1 VVELI
6 EKVGFGKG
14 KCLVQ
19 SVQKFVSPRGFLKG
33 EGTCVL
39 EKFVAGILL
48 AFSRR

>member
-19 SVQKFVSPRGFLKG
+19 SVQKCAVDTGQW
-33 EGTCVL
+33 EGDFRV
-39 EKFVAGILL
+39 
-48 AFSRR
+48 RRRAE